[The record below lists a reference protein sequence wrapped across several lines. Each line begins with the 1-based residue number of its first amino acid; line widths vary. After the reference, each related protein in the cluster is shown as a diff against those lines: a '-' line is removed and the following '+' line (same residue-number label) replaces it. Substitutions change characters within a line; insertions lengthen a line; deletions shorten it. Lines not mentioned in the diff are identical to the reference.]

1 METIITMYKTKK
13 KPTTEVDFEW
23 PQDAEPV
30 DYGCYISPILQQFL
44 QDLCKRKNG
53 KSEFSRILI
62 TENDLLELNCFLT
75 DLSFFGETNRDEDIT
90 ATDLYHKH
98 CAGIDKDI
106 EVAQSI
112 INNGDYVFYQLS

>member
-30 DYGCYISPILQQFL
+30 DYGYYITPILQEFL
-44 QDLCKRKNG
+44 QNLSKRKNG
-53 KSEFSRILI
+53 KCEFSRILI
-62 TENDLLELNCFLT
+62 TEDDLLELNCFLT
-75 DLSFFGETNRDEDIT
+75 DLSFFGEARDEDIT
-90 ATDLYHKH
+90 ERDLYHKY

-106 EVAQSI
+106 EAAESV
-112 INNGDYVFYQLS
+112 INNGGYVFYQLS

>member
-23 PQDAEPV
+23 PQDAELV
-30 DYGCYISPILQQFL
+30 DYGYYISPILQEFL

-53 KSEFSRILI
+53 KCNFSRILI
-62 TENDLLELNCFLT
+62 TEDDLLELNCFLT

-90 ATDLYHKH
+90 ETDLYNKYCSCIH
-98 CAGIDKDI
+98 KDI
-106 EVAQSI
+106 EAAESV
-112 INNGDYVFYQLS
+112 INSGSYVFYQLS